1 MDELSHDTDTMR
13 WICVFFRW
21 PPFGSSILFDLY
33 KTKSSNDKP
42 SNNYVRVRF
51 NNKILELPGC
61 AEKGNHHSNGDQSL
75 CTLEAFKKIVK
86 DQVPEDW
93 TAECSI

>member
-1 MDELSHDTDTMR
+1 
-13 WICVFFRW
+13 
-21 PPFGSSILFDLY
+21 
-33 KTKSSNDKP
+33 
-42 SNNYVRVRF
+42 
-51 NNKILELPGC
+51 
-61 AEKGNHHSNGDQSL
+61 L